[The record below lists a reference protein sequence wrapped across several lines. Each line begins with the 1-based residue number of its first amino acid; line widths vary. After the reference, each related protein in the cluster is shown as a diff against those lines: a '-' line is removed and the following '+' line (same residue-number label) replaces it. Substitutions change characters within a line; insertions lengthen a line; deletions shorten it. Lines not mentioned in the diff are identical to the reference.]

1 MIQEGKQM
9 LMHVILGLVLNWQET
24 RHRWLWLRRRR
35 LLHGGR
41 FACDLKGFG
50 ALRLL
55 AFLGQG
61 GYCICCE
68 VCKGRKNLIM
78 RF

>member
-1 MIQEGKQM
+1 M
-9 LMHVILGLVLNWQET
+9 LMHIILGFFLNWQET
-24 RHRWLWLRRRR
+24 RHRWRR

-50 ALRLL
+50 AFRLL

-61 GYCICCE
+61 GCCICCE
-68 VCKGRKNLIM
+68 VCEGRKNLIM